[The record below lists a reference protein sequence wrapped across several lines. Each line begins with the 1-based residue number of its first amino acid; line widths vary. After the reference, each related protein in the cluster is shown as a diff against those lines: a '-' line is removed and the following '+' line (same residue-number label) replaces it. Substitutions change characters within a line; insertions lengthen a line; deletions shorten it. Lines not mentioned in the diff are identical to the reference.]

1 MRLPPRSHVR
11 SAATVVFPCTKSLDT
26 AMPLCLTSRDSE
38 ILDHLSMS
46 VRLFSLDQ
54 IARAWWGDSEDPRKL
69 ADERILRLARAGW
82 VERYSVLARP
92 IPEITAPVVCWRP
105 GQSPADFGKV
115 AWRVQS
121 RWKKGPRK
129 CLVVVASDRTTKSR
143 LGKSARGIRQ
153 YFQLTHDLGVAE
165 TFLRFRE
172 TRPEEATLWRGEGM
186 IASLRRQRKVPDA
199 IISGDAIWPPKLI
212 VEFAGDY
219 ARNRI
224 EVFHWFCE
232 KERLAYELW

>member
-1 MRLPPRSHVR
+1 
-11 SAATVVFPCTKSLDT
+11 
-26 AMPLCLTSRDSE
+26 MPLRLTSRDSE
-38 ILDHLSMS
+38 ILDHLSTS

-54 IARAWWGDSEDPRKL
+54 IARAWWGNSEDPQKL
-69 ADERILRLARAGW
+69 ADERMLRLARAGW
-82 VERYSVLARP
+82 VERYSVLVRP
-92 IPEITAPVVCWRP
+92 LPKITAPVACWRP
-105 GQSPADFGKV
+105 GKSAADFGKV

-121 RWKKGPRK
+121 RWKKGSRK

-186 IASLRRQRKVPDA
+186 IASLRRKRKVPDA
-199 IISGDAIWPPKLI
+199 IISGDTIWPPKLI
-212 VEFAGDY
+212 VEFAGAY
-219 ARNRI
+219 ARRRI

>member
-1 MRLPPRSHVR
+1 
-11 SAATVVFPCTKSLDT
+11 
-26 AMPLCLTSRDSE
+26 MPLRLTSRDSE

-92 IPEITAPVVCWRP
+92 IPEITAPVVCWRT

-115 AWRVQS
+115 AWQVQS

-199 IISGDAIWPPKLI
+199 IISGVAIWPPKLI